1 MTEEQQAQWLAQWLE
16 DPTSPPPEGLD
27 PEVIEA
33 LGVLRPDWV
42 PNARVTVQDILNT
55 VTREPNVVD
64 LEKVQKRAL
73 RIQNLD
79 LEQKEG
85 IKNIKTKE
93 VKENIK

>member
-1 MTEEQQAQWLAQWLE
+1 MSSPNNPQKNIPIERITNIDNRHSQISE
-16 DPTSPPPEGLD
+16 DFRQVRISM
-27 PEVIEA
+27 
-33 LGVLRPDWV
+33 
-42 PNARVTVQDILNT
+42 
-55 VTREPNVVD
+55 
-64 LEKVQKRAL
+64 EKVQKRAL